1 MQSACNHDDCGTA
14 ASKFAAK
21 PGMTENFSDN
31 RGPQLGGVLWDRV
44 WQFEGARAEIVELL
58 VVELLIVESFIV
70 GVLIVEL
77 LVVELLIV
85 ESLIVELLIVELLN
99 VKLLIGAAETAALN
113 AIAKLTKLL
122 RDEVTFILV
131 VSILR
136 YVCFLLK
143 WCQTR
148 ALL

>member
-85 ESLIVELLIVELLN
+85 ELLIVELLN